1 MSLIPAFLRIALKN
15 IHAFVAVGLTVS
27 LVMAWACPLLTD
39 SWGNQMIIEPTAGG
53 VVMDDAEIKR
63 HVDDIARFTLT
74 RPIALMVLVLGP
86 LLWLWTGLMFSAAS
100 WRPLMLAL
108 VLSILMI
115 VGFVVMIRRSAS
127 RGVRAQYPIGSRV
140 VAEVDGDVLRT
151 WTALSRGE
159 TSFAL
164 LAGVSIV
171 GSTVAMKRR
180 GGSSVAF
187 LPAAAFSEAHLDALQ
202 AAITR

>member
-1 MSLIPAFLRIALKN
+1 M
-15 IHAFVAVGLTVS
+15 
-27 LVMAWACPLLTD
+27 D
-39 SWGNQMIIEPTAGG
+39 GG
-53 VVMDDAEIKR
+53 V
-63 HVDDIARFTLT
+63 
-74 RPIALMVLVLGP
+74 PLG
-86 LLWLWTGLMFSAAS
+86 W
-100 WRPLMLAL
+100 
-108 VLSILMI
+108 
-115 VGFVVMIRRSAS
+115 VVMIRRSAS

-140 VAEVDGDVLRT
+140 VAEVDGAVLRT

-171 GSTVAMKRR
+171 GSIVAMKRR

-202 AAITR
+202 AAFTR

>member
-1 MSLIPAFLRIALKN
+1 
-15 IHAFVAVGLTVS
+15 
-27 LVMAWACPLLTD
+27 
-39 SWGNQMIIEPTAGG
+39 MIIEPTAGG